1 MSPSSSEGSSVL
13 KRKVRAEA
21 AAWLARLH
29 GPNRTQALEEGL
41 RRWLAEDPLHACEF
55 ELATDVWNETGGH
68 PAGLPRRQPR
78 PVLTRVLIP
87 ALAAVLAALMLGS
100 WWLVHALGPT
110 SLSTGVGDQKTVI
123 LADGSRITLNTD
135 TRLSVQYGK
144 ATRMV
149 ILKYGEAYFDVVH
162 NPSRPFIVRAGERK
176 VIDLGTRFVVNRTGS
191 TNDPLIVT
199 VIEGRVAVAPTDAA
213 DISPSHLTARVHIVS
228 AGHLFGFH
236 PDALP
241 TIRSVSVDEATAWLN
256 GRLIFDG
263 TPLIDAAEQ
272 FNRYNAVK
280 IRLLSPRLTTIPV
293 GGVFRIGDSLSFARA
308 VAAAN
313 HLRLTAARH
322 ELVLAP
328 SLPPNKSSTSPS
340 QPADIQP

>member
-1 MSPSSSEGSSVL
+1 MSPSSREGSCVQ

-29 GPNRTQALEEGL
+29 GPNRTGALEEGL
-41 RRWLAEDPLHACEF
+41 RRWLGEDPLHAREF

-68 PAGLPRRQPR
+68 PGGLPRRQPR
-78 PVLTRVLIP
+78 PTLARVLIP
-87 ALAAVLAALMLGS
+87 ALAATVAVLMLGS
-100 WWLVHALGPT
+100 WWFAHTLGPT
-110 SLSTGVGDQKTVI
+110 YLTTGVGDQKTVI

-144 ATRMV
+144 STRLV
-149 ILKYGEAYFDVVH
+149 TLNYGEVYFDVVH
-162 NPSRPFIVRAGERK
+162 NPARPFIVRAGERK
-176 VIDLGTRFVVNRTGS
+176 VIDLGTRFVVNRTDS
-191 TNDPLIVT
+191 PNDPLVVT
-199 VIEGRVAVAPTDAA
+199 VIEGRVAVAPADAQ
-213 DISPSHLTARVHIVS
+213 DISPSRLTAHVHIVS

-241 TIRSVSVDEATAWLN
+241 TIRSVSVDEATVWLN
-256 GRLIFDG
+256 GQLAFDG
-263 TPLIDAAEQ
+263 TPLADAAEQ
-272 FNRYNAVK
+272 FNRYNSVK
-280 IRLLSPRLTTIPV
+280 IKLISPQLAAIPV

-313 HLRLTAARH
+313 HLRLTVANH

-328 SLPPNKSSTSPS
+328 SVPLNRPSVAVS
-340 QPADIQP
+340 QPDDASP